1 MKHIL
6 EEGMTI
12 PNKVPQA
19 LWQVFL
25 GAVAQAMR
33 GRDYSPHDPERQIGD
48 DIAAGVVASAG
59 EDPTKRALRSIF
71 EALGPEAGMDFI
83 NDTRGGDKPKK

>member
-1 MKHIL
+1 
-6 EEGMTI
+6 
-12 PNKVPQA
+12 
-19 LWQVFL
+19 
-25 GAVAQAMR
+25 MR